1 MQLLSYDEGDTD
13 MGGGV
18 TWSSLLKEGTS
29 LDAGDYILVTGTRL
43 ASGGVLA
50 QNDIFECESRWTYRN
65 ETGDA

>member
-1 MQLLSYDEGDTD
+1 

-50 QNDIFECESRWTYRN
+50 QMTSLNVKAGGRTESCRLMRGAS
-65 ETGDA
+65 ES